1 MREYLGADRI
11 EGPLV
16 VAEGY
21 GKAAYG
27 ELVEVDAPDGTR
39 LGQVLTTGEDLV
51 IAELWSDTAGL
62 QAGQVVFR
70 FLGETLHVGVSR
82 EMLGRVFDGLGRPR
96 DGLPPPLAET
106 RVEMHG
112 APLNPTARAY
122 PQDFIETGISA
133 IDGLNT
139 VVRGQKLPIFSGSG
153 LPHNELAAQIALQ
166 ARIAEKE
173 ETFAV
178 VFAALGVS
186 RDTAAYFQKQFE
198 NSGLL
203 ARTALFMN
211 LADESPLER
220 LVTPRVALSLAEFLA
235 FEHGYQVLVLMT
247 DMTNYAEALREIS
260 SRRNEVP
267 GRKAYP
273 SYLYS
278 DLAAIFERCGRV
290 RGRPG
295 SVTQIPILTMPNDD
309 ITHPVPDL
317 AGYIT
322 EGQIV
327 LSRALHREGIYP
339 PIDVLPSLSRLMKD
353 GIGKG
358 RTREDHPSWAAQLYA
373 SYARVQEI
381 RSISV
386 VIGETALTPIDRA
399 YLEFGRA
406 FETRFLGQG
415 TIQARSIEETLELGW
430 EILSL
435 LPPGELTRIR
445 DEDLKT
451 HYKGRLAGSTP

>member
-1 MREYLGADRI
+1 
-11 EGPLV
+11 
-16 VAEGY
+16 
-21 GKAAYG
+21 
-27 ELVEVDAPDGTR
+27 
-39 LGQVLTTGEDLV
+39 
-51 IAELWSDTAGL
+51 
-62 QAGQVVFR
+62 
-70 FLGETLHVGVSR
+70 
-82 EMLGRVFDGLGRPR
+82 
-96 DGLPPPLAET
+96 
-106 RVEMHG
+106 
-112 APLNPTARAY
+112 
-122 PQDFIETGISA
+122 
-133 IDGLNT
+133 
-139 VVRGQKLPIFSGSG
+139 
-153 LPHNELAAQIALQ
+153 
-166 ARIAEKE
+166 
-173 ETFAV
+173 
-178 VFAALGVS
+178 
-186 RDTAAYFQKQFE
+186 
-198 NSGLL
+198 
-203 ARTALFMN
+203 
-211 LADESPLER
+211 
-220 LVTPRVALSLAEFLA
+220 
-235 FEHGYQVLVLMT
+235 
-247 DMTNYAEALREIS
+247 
-260 SRRNEVP
+260 
-267 GRKAYP
+267 
-273 SYLYS
+273 
-278 DLAAIFERCGRV
+278 
-290 RGRPG
+290 
-295 SVTQIPILTMPNDD
+295 MPNDD